1 MTSILDAGCV
11 EAKRNFGSFGVMTA
25 PNIRHFD
32 RIWKLYLHLKICH
45 LKLNWL
51 IWVQINEEIMLLE
64 WVALSGSG
72 MFSPN
77 RKCKTDSIIIQKYL
91 MTRGESEKPRVLDLP
106 IISSD
111 AMPPQLV
118 RARPL
123 FDGDLGNPER
133 LQVLRTG
140 VEPLPNSS
148 KYQMRFEALARNS
161 GQVITVLLYCWERN
175 SQTFP
180 SLGNLRHVSACL
192 VF

>member
-11 EAKRNFGSFGVMTA
+11 EVKRNFGSFDVMTA

-32 RIWKLYLHLKICH
+32 GIWKLYLHLITCH
-45 LKLNWL
+45 FTLNWL
-51 IWVQINEEIMLLE
+51 IWVQINVEIMLLE
-64 WVALSGSG
+64 WVALSGSH

-77 RKCKTDSIIIQKYL
+77 RKCKSNSIIMQKYL
-91 MTRGESEKPRVLDLP
+91 MTRGESEKPRALDLP

-118 RARPL
+118 TARPL

-148 KYQMRFEALARNS
+148 KYQM
-161 GQVITVLLYCWERN
+161 
-175 SQTFP
+175 P
-180 SLGNLRHVSACL
+180 SHWPWVLRH
-192 VF
+192 